1 MASDNELLIRLGVE
15 TSDAKKQISE
25 VNKELQSLQKQIKNT
40 NDTTDGYNKTY
51 EGLNKTYKLQV
62 NTLDALKTK
71 LSSQITVQQN
81 ATKEYERR
89 KAVLDKLQ
97 NSEKANAKEIDK
109 ARKSV
114 EVAQRQMNQ
123 ANRDIDSTRS
133 EIEKMER
140 TLAST
145 RKELEQFGK
154 ATNVSGMQKL
164 QTWCKTTG
172 ESFKTLGTKITDIG
186 KNITTTSAMFIP
198 ATLAIAGAFK
208 TAYSSFTNWE
218 TSLKNVQ
225 AISGFTTEQM
235 QQVADV
241 TKKLG
246 AEMPLTA
253 SQVSDAFGY
262 MSLAGYSFEEQM
274 ASIENITKASIAW
287 GSDLG
292 RTSDLITDS
301 LSALQLGVEDMG
313 HYLDVVTKAQNRSNT
328 TAVAMT
334 EAYIECGGTLAN
346 LGIGIEDSATAL
358 GVLA

>member
-40 NDTTDGYNKTY
+40 NKESDQY
-51 EGLNKTYKLQV
+51 EQGQHRV
-62 NTLDALKTK
+62 NRTLDLQNKSLEALKTK

-109 ARKSV
+109 AKKSV
-114 EVAQRQMNQ
+114 EAAQRQMNQ
-123 ANRDIDSTRS
+123 AERDVKNTRT
-133 EIEKMER
+133 EIEAMER
-140 TLAST
+140 SIKAT

-154 ATNVSGMQKL
+154 ATNITGMQKL
-164 QTWCKTTG
+164 QNWCKTTG
-172 ESFKTLGTKITDIG
+172 ESFKTLGIKITDIG

-198 ATLAIAGAFK
+198 ATLAITGAFK
-208 TAYSSFTNWE
+208 NAYSSFTDWE

-225 AISGFTTEQM
+225 AVSGFTTKQM
-235 QQVADV
+235 EEIANV

-262 MSLAGYSFEEQM
+262 MALAGYSFEEQM
-274 ASIENITKASIAW
+274 ASIENVTKASIAW
-287 GSDLG
+287 GSDLAN
-292 RTSDLITDS
+292 TSDLITDS
-301 LSALQLGVEDMG
+301 LSSLQMGVEDMG
-313 HYLDVVTKAQNRSNT
+313 HYIDVVTKAQNNSNT
-328 TAVAMT
+328 TAIALS
-334 EAYIECGGTLAN
+334 EAYIECGGSLAN
-346 LGIGIEDSATAL
+346 LGIKIEDSATAL